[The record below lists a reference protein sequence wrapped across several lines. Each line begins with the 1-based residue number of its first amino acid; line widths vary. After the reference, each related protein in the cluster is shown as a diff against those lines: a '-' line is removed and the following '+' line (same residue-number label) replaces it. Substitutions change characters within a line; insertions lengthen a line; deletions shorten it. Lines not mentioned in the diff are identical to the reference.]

1 MRTMR
6 RVVAVCALLLFAL
19 PFFAQTKPTPAEVE
33 KRVDAILSKMTLE
46 EKVDYIGGTRDFYVR
61 AMPNLNVPELKM
73 SDGPIGVRNYGPSTT
88 YAAGIGLA
96 ATWNPELAQQVG
108 AGIGRDA
115 RARGVHFMLGPGVNI
130 YRAPMNGRNFEY
142 FGEDPFLASRIAV
155 GYIQG
160 MQGQGVSATIKHY
173 MGNNSEYDR
182 HNTNSIIDER
192 TMREIYLPVFEAAV
206 KEAHVGSIMDSYN
219 LINAQHAT
227 QNDFLNNQVLKK
239 DWGFQGVAMSD
250 WDATYDGVAAANGG
264 LDLEMPS
271 GKFMNRET
279 LLPAVKSGKVSQA
292 VIDDKVRRILRVAVE
307 FGWLD
312 RDQTD
317 LTISTYNGLNAQVAL
332 AAARE
337 AMVLLKNDGG
347 VFPLDKTKIKSIAV
361 IGPDAYPGVPVGG
374 GSAQVAPFATVS
386 YLEGISSYLGP
397 QVAVYYRQGVPR
409 IQEVI
414 ENTDYTR
421 KAGEWGGVKAEYFAN
436 ANWSGKP
443 AVTRPE
449 EHIELDPRGHFTIT
463 SGPMSARWTATI
475 QPAKAGEYN
484 LYVARFGEKST
495 YKLMLDGKQI
505 LQTSKAAIDQQTVKF
520 EAGKPHQVVLEF
532 VKNDYWDGVG
542 FGMIKSDEFVDS
554 EAKQIAAKA
563 DATIVLAGF
572 DPTTE
577 SEGSDRT
584 FSLPFGQDELI
595 QTVAA
600 ANKKTAVVITSGG
613 GVDMAKWID
622 QVPVVME
629 AWYAGQ
635 EGGTALA
642 QLAFGDYSPSGKLPA
657 SFERRWE
664 DNSSYK
670 SYYPNV
676 ANDPK
681 GVKYSEGVFVGYRH
695 FDKDGVKPL
704 FPFGYGLSYT
714 TFKYS
719 NLSVTP
725 AAFKQGQDVT
735 VSFDI
740 TNTGS
745 REGAEIGE
753 VYVGDKHASVP
764 RPVKELKGFSK
775 VDLKPG
781 ETKHVTLAL
790 NPRAF
795 QYWDEKGK
803 QWKADAGDFDV
814 LVGPSSVD
822 IALTGKATLQ

>member
-1 MRTMR
+1 MRNLR
-6 RVVAVCALLLFAL
+6 RAVAVLAFLLCSLSFV
-19 PFFAQTKPTPAEVE
+19 AQTKPTPGEVE
-33 KRVDAILSKMTLE
+33 KRVDAIVAKMTLE
-46 EKVDYIGGTRDFYVR
+46 EKIDYISGVRDFYVR
-61 AMPNLNVPELKM
+61 AMPNLNLPALKM

-96 ATWNPELAQQVG
+96 ATWNPDLAQKVG

-130 YRAPMNGRNFEY
+130 YRSPMNGRNFEY
-142 FGEDPFLASRIAV
+142 FGEDPYLASRIAV
-155 GYIQG
+155 GYIEG
-160 MQGQGVSATIKHY
+160 MQTQGVSATIKHY

-206 KEAHVGSIMDSYN
+206 KEAHVGAIMDSYN
-219 LINAQHAT
+219 LINGQHAT

-271 GKFMNRET
+271 GRFMNRET
-279 LLPAVKSGKVSQA
+279 LIPAVKSGKVSQA

-317 LTISTYNGLNAQVAL
+317 LTISSYDGQNAQVAL

-374 GSAQVAPFATVS
+374 GSAQVAPFGTVS
-386 YLEGISSYLGP
+386 FLEGISQYLGP

-409 IQEVI
+409 IQEII
-414 ENTDYTR
+414 ESTDYVR

-436 ANWSGKP
+436 ANWSGTS

-449 EHIELDPRGHFTIT
+449 EHMELDPRGHFTIT
-463 SGPMSARWTATI
+463 RGSMSARWTGTI
-475 QPAKAGEYN
+475 QPAKSGEYT
-484 LYVARFGEKST
+484 LYVARLGEQST

-505 LQTSKAAIDQQTVKF
+505 LQTSKAAIDQKTVNF

-542 FGMIKSDEFVDS
+542 FGMIKSDEFVDP
-554 EAKQIAAKA
+554 EAKQISAKA

-595 QTVAA
+595 QSVAA
-600 ANKKTAVVITSGG
+600 GNKKTAVVITSGG
-613 GVDMAKWID
+613 GVDMTKWID
-622 QVPVVME
+622 QVPVIME
-629 AWYAGQ
+629 AWYPGQ

-676 ANDPK
+676 AGDAN
-681 GVKYSEGVFVGYRH
+681 GVKYTEGIFVGYRH

-719 NLSVTP
+719 NLSVSP

-745 REGAEIGE
+745 REGAETGE
-753 VYVGDKHASVP
+753 VYVGEKHAGLP

-781 ETKHVTLAL
+781 ETRHVTLAL

-814 LVGPSSVD
+814 LVGPSSAD
-822 IALTGKATLQ
+822 IALTGKATLE

>member
-6 RVVAVCALLLFAL
+6 RAVAVCALLLFAI
-19 PFFAQTKPTPAEVE
+19 PFIAQTKPTPAEVE

-46 EKVDYIGGTRDFYVR
+46 EKIDYISGTRDFYVR

-142 FGEDPFLASRIAV
+142 FGEDPYLASRIAV
-155 GYIQG
+155 GYIEG
-160 MQGQGVSATIKHY
+160 MQAQGVSATIKHY

-182 HNTNSIIDER
+182 HNTNSIIEER
-192 TMREIYLPVFEAAV
+192 AMREIYLPVFEAAV
-206 KEAHVGSIMDSYN
+206 KEAHVGSVMDSYN
-219 LINAQHAT
+219 LINGQHAT
-227 QNDFLNNQVLKK
+227 QNDFLNNQILKK
-239 DWGFQGVAMSD
+239 DWGFQGIAMSD

-312 RDQTD
+312 RDQTE
-317 LTISTYNGLNAQVAL
+317 LSISTYNGQNAQVAL

-337 AMVLLKNDGG
+337 AMVLLKNEGG

-374 GSAQVAPFATVS
+374 GSAQVAPYATVS

-409 IQEVI
+409 IQEIV
-414 ENTDYTR
+414 ENTDYIR

-463 SGPMSARWTATI
+463 SGPMSARWTGTI

-484 LYVARFGEKST
+484 LYVARFGEQST
-495 YKLMLDGKQI
+495 YKLTLDGKQI

-520 EAGKPHQVVLEF
+520 EAGKPHTIVLEF

-542 FGMIKSDEFVDS
+542 FGMIKADEFVDP
-554 EAKQIAAKA
+554 EAKLIAAKA

-595 QTVAA
+595 QAVAA

-613 GVDMAKWID
+613 GVDMTKWID
-622 QVPVVME
+622 QVPVIIE
-629 AWYAGQ
+629 AWYPGQ

-664 DNSSYK
+664 DDSSYK

-676 ANDPK
+676 ASDPK
-681 GVKYSEGVFVGYRH
+681 GVKYTEGVFVGYRH

-735 VSFDI
+735 VSFDV

-781 ETKHVTLAL
+781 ETKRVTVAL

-803 QWKADAGDFDV
+803 KWKADAGEFDV
-814 LVGPSSVD
+814 LVGPSSADV
-822 IALTGKATLQ
+822 ALTGKATLE